1 MDRFL
6 QGSHSY
12 LFTVRVWQE
21 EMSAD
26 QTEWRGRVQLM
37 SSGEVRYFR
46 EWAALAPL
54 LLAMVSEW
62 ESQSEAP
69 RDAWPGGGI

>member
-1 MDRFL
+1 MDRPL
-6 QGSHSY
+6 QGSRSY

-21 EMSAD
+21 EMSAG
-26 QTEWRGRVQLM
+26 QTEWRGRVQLV

-54 LLAMVSEW
+54 LLAMLSEW
-62 ESQSEAP
+62 ETQPEAP
-69 RDAWPGGGI
+69 RDS

>member
-1 MDRFL
+1 MDRSL

-12 LFTVRVWQE
+12 LFTLRVWQE
-21 EMSAD
+21 EVRAG

-37 SSGEVRYFR
+37 ISGEVRYFR
-46 EWAALAPL
+46 EWAVLAPL

-69 RDAWPGGGI
+69 RDVRPSGDI